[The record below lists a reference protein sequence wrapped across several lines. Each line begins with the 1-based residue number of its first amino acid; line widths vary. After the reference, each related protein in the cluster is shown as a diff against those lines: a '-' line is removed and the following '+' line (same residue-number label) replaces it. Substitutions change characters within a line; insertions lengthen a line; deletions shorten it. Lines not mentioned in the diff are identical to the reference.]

1 MQAKKVLFLAGLVS
15 AAFVPAAFAAPST
28 NVFGSASDQQV
39 GPIEQVARDA
49 WNKDIAQVPTPSE
62 GCFTASFP
70 SIVWHQV
77 ACGTAPTR
85 AVPVPHYYFFGSPMT
100 AGNGNDFTIQTGST
114 ITKAVGSFP
123 TFSGVTS
130 EQSVGVAAYGDG
142 GILGANEYSLQM
154 NTQFS
159 STTSVCKSHSG
170 CTVWQQAVYGT
181 DYEETGEG
189 SLFWQDWLIGWGNS
203 RCPSGF
209 GSDGE
214 GDCYKN
220 SSLTQL
226 SDISPKDLAGVTVTS
241 SFTNGGNDVVTLTYN
256 GSAYSASQ
264 SDSTLKIA
272 SVVNNLEWN
281 VVGDAG
287 GSEAEFNSSGVSATV
302 KIAAT
307 TSSASSASCVAD
319 SGTTGESV
327 NLNLGSCSV
336 SGSGTTTP
344 SISFPETN

>member
-15 AAFVPAAFAAPST
+15 AAFAPAVFAAPSD
-28 NVFGSASDQQV
+28 NVYGSSVSDQQV
-39 GPIEQVARDA
+39 GPIETLARQA
-49 WNKDIAQVPTPSE
+49 WGEDMAKIDVPSA
-62 GCFTASFP
+62 GCFTASYP

-77 ACGTAPTR
+77 ACGNAPVR
-85 AVPVPHYYFFGSPMT
+85 AIPLPHYYVFGAPMT
-100 AGNGNDFTIQTGST
+100 AGNGNDYTIKTSQL
-114 ITKAVGSFP
+114 ITSATGSFP

-130 EQSVGVAAYGDG
+130 EKSVGVAEYGDG

-181 DYEETGEG
+181 DYDVTGQG
-189 SLFWQDWLIGWGNS
+189 SLFWQDWLIGWGS
-203 RCPSGF
+203 SSCPSGF
-209 GSDGE
+209 GSDGG

-226 SDISPKDLAGVTVTS
+226 SDISPKNLAGVTMTGAFVS
-241 SFTNGGNDVVTLTYN
+241 GGNDTVTLTYN
-256 GSAYSASQ
+256 GTAYKASQ

-272 SVVNNLEWN
+272 SVVNNLEYN
-281 VVGDAG
+281 IVGDAG
-287 GSEAEFNSSGVSATV
+287 GSEAEFNSGVSASV

-307 TSSASSASCVAD
+307 TASSSTVSCVAD

-327 NLNLGSCSV
+327 NLNLGSC
-336 SGSGTTTP
+336 TTAGNNTTSP
-344 SISFPETN
+344 SITFPETN